1 MIDVE
6 RKGLR
11 TALSGA
17 CVEIIPQ
24 EDGTVRVK
32 YKIDV
37 ECDDQQEA
45 ERLED
50 SIKKWMKTQEEESG
64 ESN

>member
-1 MIDVE
+1 MKFKHE
-6 RKGLR
+6 G
-11 TALSGA
+11 
-17 CVEIIPQ
+17 VEIIPQ

-50 SIKKWMKTQEEESG
+50 SLKKWMKTQEEESG
-64 ESN
+64 DSN